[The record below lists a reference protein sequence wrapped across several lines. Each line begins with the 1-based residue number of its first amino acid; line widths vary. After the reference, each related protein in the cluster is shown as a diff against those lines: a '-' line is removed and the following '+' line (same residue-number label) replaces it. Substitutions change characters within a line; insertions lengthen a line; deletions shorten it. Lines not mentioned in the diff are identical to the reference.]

1 MGRCLWGCTESD
13 MTEATQQQQQQQQ
26 QEQKCNQSTK
36 KHYDDHETSVKMV
49 LLGVTWDLEPY
60 SQWKFLRA
68 CVFETVLQN
77 QQAPGEGEGQGSVAC
92 YSPWD
97 MTE

>member
-1 MGRCLWGCTESD
+1 
-13 MTEATQQQQQQQQ
+13 
-26 QEQKCNQSTK
+26 
-36 KHYDDHETSVKMV
+36 MV

-97 MTE
+97 MTERLNSTKSQGKRLDFLSSTIE

>member
-1 MGRCLWGCTESD
+1 
-13 MTEATQQQQQQQQ
+13 
-26 QEQKCNQSTK
+26 
-36 KHYDDHETSVKMV
+36 MV

-68 CVFETVLQN
+68 CVFEIVLQN
-77 QQAPGEGEGQGSVAC
+77 QQAPGDGEGQGSLAC

-97 MTE
+97 HKESDMAERLNSTKSQGKRLDFLSSTIE